1 VSTPFPLDWLSRRP
15 YRDFH
20 PQLVSALER
29 CSDWPDPEQY
39 DELARCVPQ
48 AADVELPR
56 FVTQNRDALVRAG
69 GYEQHVARLAR
80 VPTRPG
86 VWHDFF
92 NMLVWAHFPKLRWAL
107 NALHVDPEAGPKD
120 PRNGR
125 APAQNLAATFD
136 ESGLLVLSTSQS
148 MLEELRALHFKRAF
162 WERREELLATTRFWV
177 IGHGVLEALLAPPP
191 GLAVRS
197 LLLHVATLPA
207 LAAREG
213 EDALRFELDARA
225 ATLVRTWRTVRTVLD
240 PVPLLCVPGYSD
252 NDSREF
258 YEDMHNIRFE
268 PYSRR
273 PANGSALAGNG
284 SAEI

>member
-1 VSTPFPLDWLSRRP
+1 MSTPFSLDWLGRRP

-20 PQLVSALER
+20 PRLLGALER
-29 CSDWPDPEQY
+29 CADWPDPEQY
-39 DELARCVPQ
+39 DALARCVPR
-48 AADVELPR
+48 APDVELPR
-56 FVTQNRDALVRAG
+56 FVTQDREALARAG
-69 GYEQHVARLAR
+69 GYEQHVAQLAR

-92 NMLVWAHFPKLRWAL
+92 NMMVWAHFPKLRWAL
-107 NALHVDPEAGPKD
+107 NALHVDPEVGPKD

-136 ESGLLVLSTSQS
+136 ESGLLVLSTSES
-148 MLEELRALHFKRAF
+148 VLAELRALRFKRAF

-177 IGHGVLEALLAPPP
+177 IGHGVLESLRAPPP

-197 LLLHVATLPA
+197 LLLHAPSLSAP
-207 LAAREG
+207 AARG

-225 ATLVRTWRTVRTVLD
+225 AKLVRGWRTVRTVLD
-240 PVPLLCVPGYSD
+240 PIPILCVPGYSD
-252 NDSREF
+252 NDSAQF
-258 YEDMHNIRFE
+258 YEDMRNIRFE
-268 PYSRR
+268 PHSRR
-273 PANGSALAGNG
+273 PTSSPSQAGDG